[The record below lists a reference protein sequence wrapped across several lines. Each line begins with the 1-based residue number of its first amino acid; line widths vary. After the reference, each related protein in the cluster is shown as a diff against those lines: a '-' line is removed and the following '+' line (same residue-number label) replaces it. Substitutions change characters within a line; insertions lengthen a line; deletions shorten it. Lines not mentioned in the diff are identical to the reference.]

1 MLYDTEFLIAYAH
14 GYKGVGKVRAA
25 KFLAENGS
33 SPTYISRVTWME
45 IAAGHERPAALKADT
60 HLFTILEID
69 EVVAWQASRIRRYLR
84 RLGTPIGDNDI
95 WIAATALC
103 YGLPVVT
110 NNVTHFGRV
119 PDLKILTY

>member
-1 MLYDTEFLIAYAH
+1 MLYDTEFLITYAH
-14 GYKGVGKVRAA
+14 GYKGVGKGRAA

-45 IAAGHERPAALKADT
+45 IAAGHASPAAVQADT
-60 HLFTILEID
+60 HFFTLLEID
-69 EVVAWQASRIRRYLR
+69 EAVAWQASRVRRHLR
-84 RLGTPIGDNDI
+84 QLGKPIGDNDV

-110 NNVTHFGRV
+110 NNVTHFARV
-119 PDLKILTY
+119 PGIKIMGY

>member
-1 MLYDTEFLIAYAH
+1 MLYDTEFLIAYAC

-33 SPTYISRVTWME
+33 SPTYISRATWME
-45 IAAGHERPAALKADT
+45 IAAGHDTPANAQADT
-60 HLFTILEID
+60 HLFTLLEID
-69 EVVAWQASRIRRYLR
+69 EAVAWQASRIRRYLR
-84 RLGTPIGDNDI
+84 QLGTPIGDNDV

-119 PDLKILTY
+119 PGLKVMSY